1 MNSQLRV
8 HALGVRLNGAGRNKE
23 AFSDC
28 LARVAERR
36 IVKHVALAQC
46 KAKPLRKRLADFST
60 ILRTLGQP
68 PSAPPEEPTSQ
79 QAMREERGA
88 PRQACPLSEASPGQK
103 QRRNVQAAFAHCQR
117 EQHIGK
123 QGREPVK
130 RQQVER
136 PGTNVIPISSNRN
149 LSQALQEE
157 ARRTREVTLER
168 FPQRQKSPLR
178 QTRRNSLRAARQA
191 RRREIRSLQDR
202 RPASS
207 APPLRRKKPTK
218 TRRAQAREGKT

>member
-1 MNSQLRV
+1 
-8 HALGVRLNGAGRNKE
+8 
-23 AFSDC
+23 
-28 LARVAERR
+28 
-36 IVKHVALAQC
+36 
-46 KAKPLRKRLADFST
+46 
-60 ILRTLGQP
+60 
-68 PSAPPEEPTSQ
+68 
-79 QAMREERGA
+79 MREERGA
-88 PRQACPLSEASPGQK
+88 PRQACPLSEASPDQATPKRPSCVRPLPEGATHRK
-103 QRRNVQAAFAHCQR
+103 TGSGASKAPTSRETRN
-117 EQHIGK
+117 
-123 QGREPVK
+123 GR
-130 RQQVER
+130 
-136 PGTNVIPISSNRN
+136 NPISSNRN

-157 ARRTREVTLER
+157 ARRTREVALER